1 MTREGFP
8 VFLTVQ
14 IPAAADA
21 SDYLDP
27 AAALATQRG
36 GRVLAAVSAADVECL
51 EGGTP
56 DSSIL
61 LVEFDD
67 SDAATRFWN
76 SDAQQALFAPL
87 AATPELSALIVNG
100 LPYVGLPD
108 MLEIPSAASVT
119 PPDDRGPTAYMI
131 VQGTATDQARMDQY
145 RDIILPLIAA
155 QGAYY
160 TCFEIEGNA
169 DRLHGKWTHNIFAI
183 SRWPDH
189 AAGHAFWDSDRYQN
203 VAIPTRT
210 GAGHFWV
217 HFMTGRSG

>member
-21 SDYLDP
+21 SGYLDP
-27 AAALATQRG
+27 AAALATQHG

-56 DSSIL
+56 ESAIL
-61 LVEFDD
+61 LAEFDD
-67 SDAATRFWN
+67 SDTAQSFWN
-76 SDAQQALFAPL
+76 SDAQQVLFTPI

-100 LPYVGLPD
+100 LPYEGLPD

-119 PPDDRGPTAYMI
+119 PPTDRGPTAYMI

-160 TCFEIEGNA
+160 ICFEIAGNA
-169 DRLHGKWTHNIFAI
+169 DRLHGEWTHNIFAI